1 MTLIQKGVMHIMKFT
16 CNKSDINEAINIV
29 LKAVPGKTTMPILE
43 CVVIEADG
51 DELKLT
57 TNDMSLGIETRFT
70 ANVEEEGIILVNAK
84 MISEIIRKLPDED
97 VYFESDENENILL
110 FCGKAKFNLSGKNH
124 EEFPMLPKIEKE
136 KKIVISQ
143 FTLKE
148 MIRQTIFS
156 ISNNEN
162 NKILT
167 GELFEING
175 DEFKIASLDLHRVSI
190 RKIQLKETFD
200 DIKAVIPGKTLSEVS
215 KILTG
220 GIEDEVEIFF
230 TKNHVLFELGK
241 TIIISRLIEGNF
253 YNINQML
260 TNDYETKVTVN
271 KRELLDCIDRATLLL
286 REAEN
291 KPVIMN
297 VKNDEIKMEM
307 NTKIGSMDEN
317 ISIEKEG
324 KDLRI
329 AFDPKF
335 LIDVLRV
342 IDEEEVNLYLFNA
355 KAPCF
360 IRDEY
365 SYIYLILPVNLIEN

>member
-1 MTLIQKGVMHIMKFT
+1 MKFT

-43 CVVIEADG
+43 CVVIEALG

-57 TNDMSLGIETRFT
+57 TNDMSLGIETSFS
-70 ANVEEEGIILVNAK
+70 ANIEEEGIILVNAK
-84 MISEIIRKLPDED
+84 MISEIIRKLPDND
-97 VYFESDENENILL
+97 VYFESDDNENILL

-124 EEFPMLPKIEKE
+124 EEFPMLPEIEKE
-136 KKIVISQ
+136 NKIVISQ

-190 RKIQLKETFD
+190 RKMQLKESYD
-200 DIKAVIPGKTLSEVS
+200 DLKVVIPGKTLIEVS

-220 GIEDEVEIFF
+220 GIDDEVEIYF
-230 TKNHVLFELGK
+230 TKNHVLFELGR

-297 VKNDEIKMEM
+297 IKNDEIKMEM

-317 ISIEKEG
+317 ISIEKQG

-360 IRDEY
+360 IRDDN

>member
-1 MTLIQKGVMHIMKFT
+1 MKFT

-43 CVVIEADG
+43 CVVMEASDN
-51 DELKLT
+51 ELKLT
-57 TNDMSLGIETRFT
+57 TNDMSLGIETRFS

-97 VYFESDENENILL
+97 IYFEADNNENILL

-190 RKIQLKETFD
+190 RKIQLKESYD

-220 GIEDEVEIFF
+220 GMDDEVEIFF

-297 VKNDEIKMEM
+297 VKSDEIKMEM

-317 ISIEKEG
+317 IGIQKEG

-342 IDEEEVNLYLFNA
+342 IDEEEVNLYLFNS

-360 IRDEY
+360 IRDDN
-365 SYIYLILPVNLIEN
+365 SYIYLILPVNLIDN

>member
-1 MTLIQKGVMHIMKFT
+1 MKFT

-43 CVVIEADG
+43 CVVIEAAG

-57 TNDMSLGIETRFT
+57 TNDMSLGIETRFH
-70 ANVEEEGIILVNAK
+70 ANIEEEGIILVNAK
-84 MISEIIRKLPDED
+84 MISEIIRKLPDND
-97 VYFESDENENILL
+97 VYFEADNNDNILL
-110 FCGKAKFNLSGKNH
+110 FCGKAKFNLSGKNY
-124 EEFPMLPKIEKE
+124 EEFPMLPDIEKE

-190 RKIQLKETFD
+190 RKMQLKESFD

-220 GIEDEVEIFF
+220 GIDDEVDIFF
-230 TKNHVLFELGK
+230 TKNHVLFE
-241 TIIISRLIEGNF
+241 
-253 YNINQML
+253 
-260 TNDYETKVTVN
+260 
-271 KRELLDCIDRATLLL
+271 
-286 REAEN
+286 
-291 KPVIMN
+291 
-297 VKNDEIKMEM
+297 
-307 NTKIGSMDEN
+307 
-317 ISIEKEG
+317 
-324 KDLRI
+324 
-329 AFDPKF
+329 
-335 LIDVLRV
+335 
-342 IDEEEVNLYLFNA
+342 
-355 KAPCF
+355 
-360 IRDEY
+360 
-365 SYIYLILPVNLIEN
+365 

>member
-1 MTLIQKGVMHIMKFT
+1 MKFT

-43 CVVIEADG
+43 CVVIEAAD

-57 TNDMSLGIETRFT
+57 TNDMSLGIETRFS
-70 ANVEEEGIILVNAK
+70 ANIEEEGIILVNAK

-97 VYFESDENENILL
+97 IYFESDSNENILL

-136 KKIVISQ
+136 KKIVVSQ

-190 RKIQLKETFD
+190 RKIQLKESYD

-220 GIEDEVEIFF
+220 GMEDEVEIFF

-297 VKNDEIKMEM
+297 VKSDEIKMEM

-317 ISIEKEG
+317 IGIQKEG

-360 IRDEY
+360 IRDDN
-365 SYIYLILPVNLIEN
+365 SYIYLILPVNLIDN

>member
-1 MTLIQKGVMHIMKFT
+1 M
-16 CNKSDINEAINIV
+16 
-29 LKAVPGKTTMPILE
+29 
-43 CVVIEADG
+43 
-51 DELKLT
+51 
-57 TNDMSLGIETRFT
+57 
-70 ANVEEEGIILVNAK
+70 
-84 MISEIIRKLPDED
+84 
-97 VYFESDENENILL
+97 
-110 FCGKAKFNLSGKNH
+110 
-124 EEFPMLPKIEKE
+124 
-136 KKIVISQ
+136 
-143 FTLKE
+143 
-148 MIRQTIFS
+148 
-156 ISNNEN
+156 
-162 NKILT
+162 
-167 GELFEING
+167 
-175 DEFKIASLDLHRVSI
+175 
-190 RKIQLKETFD
+190 
-200 DIKAVIPGKTLSEVS
+200 
-215 KILTG
+215 TG
-220 GIEDEVEIFF
+220 GMEDEVEIFF
-230 TKNHVLFELGK
+230 TKNHVLFELGQ

-297 VKNDEIKMEM
+297 VKSDEIKMEM

-317 ISIEKEG
+317 IGIQKEG

-360 IRDEY
+360 IRDDN
-365 SYIYLILPVNLIEN
+365 SYIYLILPVNLIDN

>member
-1 MTLIQKGVMHIMKFT
+1 MKFT

-43 CVVIEADG
+43 CVVIEAMEE
-51 DELKLT
+51 ELKLT
-57 TNDMSLGIETRFT
+57 TNDMSLGIETRFP
-70 ANVEEEGIILVNAK
+70 AKIEEEGIILVNAK
-84 MISEIIRKLPDED
+84 MISEIIRKLPDDD
-97 VYFESDENENILL
+97 VYFEADNNENILL

-136 KKIVISQ
+136 KRIVISQ

-190 RKIQLKETFD
+190 RKMQLKESFD

-230 TKNHVLFELGK
+230 TKNHVLFELEK

-260 TNDYETKVTVN
+260 TNDYETKVSVN

-297 VKNDEIKMEM
+297 IKNDEIKMEM

-317 ISIEKEG
+317 ITIEKEG

-342 IDEEEVNLYLFNA
+342 IDEEEINLYLFNA

-360 IRDEY
+360 IRDDN
-365 SYIYLILPVNLIEN
+365 SYIYLILPVNLIDH

>member
-1 MTLIQKGVMHIMKFT
+1 M
-16 CNKSDINEAINIV
+16 NEAINIV

-43 CVVIEADG
+43 CVVIEAQG
-51 DELKLT
+51 EELKLT
-57 TNDMSLGIETRFT
+57 TNDMSLGIETRLS
-70 ANVEEEGIILVNAK
+70 AQIEDEGIILVNAK
-84 MISEIIRKLPDED
+84 MISEIIRKLPDQE
-97 VYFESDENENILL
+97 VYFESDDRENILL

-124 EEFPMLPKIEKE
+124 EEFPMLPQIEKQQ
-136 KKIVISQ
+136 KIVVSQ

-190 RKIQLKETFD
+190 RKMQLKESYEGL
-200 DIKAVIPGKTLSEVS
+200 KAVIPGKTLNEVS

-220 GIEDEVEIFF
+220 GIEDEVEIYF

-260 TNDYETKVTVN
+260 TNDYETKITVN

-297 VKNDEIKMEM
+297 VKNNEIKMEM

-342 IDEEEVNLYLFNA
+342 IDEEVVNLYMFNA

-360 IRDEY
+360 IRDED

>member
-1 MTLIQKGVMHIMKFT
+1 MKGVIHNMKFT

-43 CVVIEADG
+43 CVVMEASDN
-51 DELKLT
+51 ELKLT
-57 TNDMSLGIETRFT
+57 TNDMSLGIETRFS

-97 VYFESDENENILL
+97 VYFEADNNENILL

-190 RKIQLKETFD
+190 RKIQLKESYD

-220 GIEDEVEIFF
+220 GMDDEVEIFF

-297 VKNDEIKMEM
+297 VKSDEIKMEM

-317 ISIEKEG
+317 IGIQKEG

-342 IDEEEVNLYLFNA
+342 IDEEEVNLYLFNS

-360 IRDEY
+360 IRDDN
-365 SYIYLILPVNLIEN
+365 SYIYLILPVNLIDN

>member
-1 MTLIQKGVMHIMKFT
+1 
-16 CNKSDINEAINIV
+16 
-29 LKAVPGKTTMPILE
+29 MPILE
-43 CVVIEADG
+43 CVVIEAADN
-51 DELKLT
+51 ELKLT
-57 TNDMSLGIETRFT
+57 TNDMSLGIETRLS
-70 ANVEEEGIILVNAK
+70 ANIEEEGIILVNAK

-97 VYFESDENENILL
+97 VYFEADNNENILL

-162 NKILT
+162 NRILT
-167 GELFEING
+167 GELFEITG

-190 RKIQLKETFD
+190 RKIQLKESYD
-200 DIKAVIPGKTLSEVS
+200 EIKAVIPGKTLSEVS

-220 GIEDEVEIFF
+220 GMEDEVEIYF

-317 ISIEKEG
+317 IGIQKKG

-342 IDEEEVNLYLFNA
+342 IDEEEVNLYLFNS

-360 IRDEY
+360 IRDDN
-365 SYIYLILPVNLIEN
+365 SYIYLILPVNLIDN

>member
-1 MTLIQKGVMHIMKFT
+1 MKFT

-43 CVVIEADG
+43 CVVIEASG

-57 TNDMSLGIETRFT
+57 TNDMSLGIETRLS

-84 MISEIIRKLPDED
+84 MISEIIRKLPDEE
-97 VYFESDENENILL
+97 VYFEADDNENILL

-124 EEFPMLPKIEKE
+124 EEFPMLPEIEKE

-190 RKIQLKETFD
+190 RKMQLKESYD

-230 TKNHVLFELGK
+230 TKNHVLFELDK

-360 IRDEY
+360 IRDDS

>member
-1 MTLIQKGVMHIMKFT
+1 MKFT
-16 CNKSDINEAINIV
+16 CNKSDINEEINIV

-43 CVVIEADG
+43 CVVIEAADN
-51 DELKLT
+51 ELKLT
-57 TNDMSLGIETRFT
+57 TNDMSLGIETRLS
-70 ANVEEEGIILVNAK
+70 ANIEEEGIILVNAK

-97 VYFESDENENILL
+97 VYFEADNNENILL

-190 RKIQLKETFD
+190 RKIQLKESYD
-200 DIKAVIPGKTLSEVS
+200 EIKAVIPGKTLSEVS

-220 GIEDEVEIFF
+220 GMEDEVEIFF

-317 ISIEKEG
+317 IGIQKKG

-360 IRDEY
+360 IRDDN
-365 SYIYLILPVNLIEN
+365 SYIYLILPVNLIDN

>member
-1 MTLIQKGVMHIMKFT
+1 MIIKNVELEIVCGITSKIPDNRLPEIAFAGKSNVGKSSLINTLM
-16 CNKSDINEAINIV
+16 NR
-29 LKAVPGKTTMPILE
+29 KALARISAQPGKT
-43 CVVIEADG
+43 
-51 DELKLT
+51 
-57 TNDMSLGIETRFT
+57 
-70 ANVEEEGIILVNAK
+70 
-84 MISEIIRKLPDED
+84 
-97 VYFESDENENILL
+97 
-110 FCGKAKFNLSGKNH
+110 
-124 EEFPMLPKIEKE
+124 
-136 KKIVISQ
+136 
-143 FTLKE
+143 
-148 MIRQTIFS
+148 QTI
-156 ISNNEN
+156 
-162 NKILT
+162 
-167 GELFEING
+167 
-175 DEFKIASLDLHRVSI
+175 
-190 RKIQLKETFD
+190 
-200 DIKAVIPGKTLSEVS
+200 
-215 KILTG
+215 
-220 GIEDEVEIFF
+220 
-230 TKNHVLFELGK
+230 
-241 TIIISRLIEGNF
+241 NF

-317 ISIEKEG
+317 IGIQKKG

-360 IRDEY
+360 IRDDN
-365 SYIYLILPVNLIEN
+365 SYIYLILPVNLIDN

>member
-1 MTLIQKGVMHIMKFT
+1 MKFT
-16 CNKSDINEAINIV
+16 CNKSEMNDAINIV

-43 CVVIEADG
+43 CVVIEAQG

-57 TNDMSLGIETRFT
+57 TNDMSLGIETRLP
-70 ANVEEEGIILVNAK
+70 ANIEDEGTILVNAK
-84 MISEIIRKLPDED
+84 MISEIIRKLPDQE
-97 VYFESDENENILL
+97 VYFESDDKENILL

-124 EEFPMLPKIEKE
+124 EEFPMLPQIEKE
-136 KKIVISQ
+136 KKIVVSQ

-190 RKIQLKETFD
+190 RKIQLKESYEGL
-200 DIKAVIPGKTLSEVS
+200 KAVIPGKTLNEVS

-220 GIEDEVEIFF
+220 GIEDEVEIYF

-260 TNDYETKVTVN
+260 TNDYETKITVN

-297 VKNDEIKMEM
+297 VKNNEIKMEM

-317 ISIEKEG
+317 INIEKEG

-342 IDEEEVNLYLFNA
+342 IDEEEVNLYMFNA

-360 IRDEY
+360 IRDED

>member
-1 MTLIQKGVMHIMKFT
+1 MKFT

-43 CVVIEADG
+43 CVVIEAADN
-51 DELKLT
+51 ELKLT
-57 TNDMSLGIETRFT
+57 TNDMSLGIETRLS
-70 ANVEEEGIILVNAK
+70 ANIEEEGIILVNAK

-97 VYFESDENENILL
+97 VYFEADNNENILL

-190 RKIQLKETFD
+190 RKIQLKESYD
-200 DIKAVIPGKTLSEVS
+200 EIKAVIPGKTLSEVS

-220 GIEDEVEIFF
+220 GMEDEVEIFF
-230 TKNHVLFELGK
+230 TKNHVLFELGM

-317 ISIEKEG
+317 IGIQKKG

-360 IRDEY
+360 IRDDN
-365 SYIYLILPVNLIEN
+365 SYIYLILPVNLIDN

>member
-1 MTLIQKGVMHIMKFT
+1 MKFT

-29 LKAVPGKTTMPILE
+29 LKAIPGKTTMPILE
-43 CVVIEADG
+43 CVVIEATG

-57 TNDMSLGIETRFT
+57 TNDMSLGIETRFS
-70 ANVEEEGIILVNAK
+70 ANIEEEGIILVNAK
-84 MISEIIRKLPDED
+84 MISEIIRKLPDND
-97 VYFESDENENILL
+97 VYFESDDNENILL

-124 EEFPMLPKIEKE
+124 EEFPMLPEIEKE
-136 KKIVISQ
+136 NKIVISQ

-190 RKIQLKETFD
+190 RKMQLKESYD
-200 DIKAVIPGKTLSEVS
+200 DMKVVIPGKTLSEVS

-220 GIEDEVEIFF
+220 GIDDEVEIYF

-260 TNDYETKVTVN
+260 TNDYETKITVN
-271 KRELLDCIDRATLLL
+271 RREFLDCIDRATLLL

-317 ISIEKEG
+317 ISIEKQG

-360 IRDEY
+360 IRDDN

>member
-1 MTLIQKGVMHIMKFT
+1 MKGVIHNMKFT

-43 CVVIEADG
+43 CVVIEALG

-57 TNDMSLGIETRFT
+57 TNDMSLGIETSFS
-70 ANVEEEGIILVNAK
+70 ANIEEEGIILVNAK
-84 MISEIIRKLPDED
+84 MISEIIRKLPDND
-97 VYFESDENENILL
+97 VYFESDDNENILL

-124 EEFPMLPKIEKE
+124 EEFPMLPEIEKE
-136 KKIVISQ
+136 NKIVISQ

-190 RKIQLKETFD
+190 RKMQLKESYD
-200 DIKAVIPGKTLSEVS
+200 DLKVVIPGKTLIEVS

-220 GIEDEVEIFF
+220 GIDDEVEIYF

-317 ISIEKEG
+317 ISIEKQG

-360 IRDEY
+360 IRDDN

>member
-1 MTLIQKGVMHIMKFT
+1 MKGVIHNMKFS

-43 CVVIEADG
+43 CVVIETLE

-57 TNDMSLGIETRFT
+57 TNDMSLGIETRLPAT
-70 ANVEEEGIILVNAK
+70 VEEQGVILVNAK
-84 MISEIIRKLPDED
+84 MISEIIRKLPNDT
-97 VYFESDENENILL
+97 VYFEADDNENILL

-124 EEFPMLPKIEKE
+124 EEFPMLPEIEKE

-143 FTLKE
+143 FMLKE

-156 ISNNEN
+156 ISTNEN

-167 GELFEING
+167 GELFEITG

-190 RKIQLKETFD
+190 RKMCLKESFD
-200 DIKAVIPGKTLSEVS
+200 NIKVVIPGKALSEVS

-220 GIEDEVEIFF
+220 GMDDLVEIYFS
-230 TKNHVLFELGK
+230 KNHVLFEFDK

-260 TNDYETKVTVN
+260 TNDYETKIKVN
-271 KRELLDCIDRATLLL
+271 KRDFLDCIDRATLLL
-286 REAEN
+286 REGEN

-297 VKNDEIKMEM
+297 VKNDEVKMEM

-317 ISIEKEG
+317 IMIQKEG

-335 LIDVLRV
+335 LIDVFRV
-342 IDEEEVNLYLFNA
+342 IDEEEVVMYLFNS

-360 IRDEY
+360 IRDENN

>member
-1 MTLIQKGVMHIMKFT
+1 MKFT
-16 CNKSDINEAINIV
+16 CNKSDMSEAISIV

-43 CVVIEADG
+43 CVVIEATG

-57 TNDMSLGIETRFT
+57 TNDMSLGIETRVP
-70 ANVEEEGIILVNAK
+70 ASVEEEGIILVNAK
-84 MISEIIRKLPDED
+84 MIAEIIRKLPDED
-97 VYFESDENENILL
+97 VYFEADNNENILL

-124 EEFPMLPKIEKE
+124 EEFPMLPHIEKE
-136 KKIVISQ
+136 KRIVISQ

-190 RKIQLKETFD
+190 RKIQLKESYEN
-200 DIKAVIPGKTLSEVS
+200 IKAVIPGKTLSEVS

-220 GIEDEVEIFF
+220 GMEDEVEIFF
-230 TKNHVLFELGK
+230 SKNHVLFELGN

-271 KRELLDCIDRATLLL
+271 KRDLLSCIERATLLL

-297 VKNDEIKMEM
+297 VKSDEIKMEM

-317 ISIEKEG
+317 ITIGKEG

-360 IRDEY
+360 IRDDN
-365 SYIYLILPVNLIEN
+365 SYIYLILPVNLIEG

>member
-167 GELFEING
+167 GELFEITG

>member
-1 MTLIQKGVMHIMKFT
+1 MKFT

-43 CVVIEADG
+43 CVVIEAADN
-51 DELKLT
+51 ELKLT
-57 TNDMSLGIETRFT
+57 TNDMSLGIETRLS
-70 ANVEEEGIILVNAK
+70 ANIEEEGIILVNAK

-97 VYFESDENENILL
+97 VYFEADNNENILL

-190 RKIQLKETFD
+190 RKIQLKESYD
-200 DIKAVIPGKTLSEVS
+200 EIKAVIPGKTLSEVS

-220 GIEDEVEIFF
+220 GMEDEVEIFF

-317 ISIEKEG
+317 IGIQKKG

-360 IRDEY
+360 IRDDN
-365 SYIYLILPVNLIEN
+365 SYIYARM

>member
-1 MTLIQKGVMHIMKFT
+1 MKFT

-43 CVVIEADG
+43 CVVIEAADN
-51 DELKLT
+51 ELKLT
-57 TNDMSLGIETRFT
+57 TLS
-70 ANVEEEGIILVNAK
+70 ANIEEEGIILVNAK

-97 VYFESDENENILL
+97 VYFEADNNENILL

-190 RKIQLKETFD
+190 RKIQLKESYD
-200 DIKAVIPGKTLSEVS
+200 EIKAVIPGKTLSEVS

-220 GIEDEVEIFF
+220 GMEDEVEIFF

-317 ISIEKEG
+317 IGIQKKG

-360 IRDEY
+360 IRDDN
-365 SYIYLILPVNLIEN
+365 SYIYLILPVNLIDN

>member
-1 MTLIQKGVMHIMKFT
+1 MKFV
-16 CNKSDINEAINIV
+16 CKKSDMNEAINIV

-43 CVVIEADG
+43 CVVIEAQG
-51 DELKLT
+51 EGLKLT
-57 TNDMSLGIETRFT
+57 TNDMSLGIETKLP
-70 ANVEEEGIILVNAK
+70 AQVEEEGIILVNAK
-84 MISEIIRKLPDED
+84 MISDIIRKLPDQD
-97 VYFESDENENILL
+97 IYFEADANENILL

-124 EEFPMLPKIEKE
+124 EEFPMLPEIEKTNR
-136 KKIVISQ
+136 IVISQ
-143 FTLKE
+143 FTLRE
-148 MIRQTIFS
+148 MIQQTIFS

-190 RKIQLKETFD
+190 RKITLKESYD
-200 DIKAVIPGKTLSEVS
+200 NIKVVIPGKTLNEVS

-220 GIEDEVEIFF
+220 GIEDEVEIFLS
-230 TKNHVLFELGK
+230 KNHVLFQFNQ

-260 TNDYETKVTVN
+260 TSDYETKVIVN
-271 KRELLDCIDRATLLL
+271 KKELLECIDRATLLL
-286 REAEN
+286 RESEN

-297 VKNDEIKMEM
+297 IQNGEIKMEM

-335 LIDVLRV
+335 IIDVLRV
-342 IDEEEVNLYLFNA
+342 IDEEQISLYLFNA

-360 IRDEY
+360 IRDED

>member
-1 MTLIQKGVMHIMKFT
+1 MKGVTQKMKFT
-16 CNKSDINEAINIV
+16 CNKADMNEAVNIV

-43 CVVIEADG
+43 CMVIESG
-51 DELKLT
+51 NDELKLT
-57 TNDMSLGIETRFT
+57 TNNMSMGIETKFP
-70 ANVEEEGIILVNAK
+70 AKVEEEGIILVNAK
-84 MISEIIRKLPDED
+84 MISDIIRKLPDED
-97 VYFESDENENILL
+97 VYFESDDQENILI

-124 EEFPMLPKIEKE
+124 EEFPMLPEIETS
-136 KKIVISQ
+136 KKLTISQ
-143 FTLKE
+143 FTLRE
-148 MIRQTIFS
+148 MIQQTIFS
-156 ISNNEN
+156 ISHNEN

-190 RKIQLKETFD
+190 RKIQLKENYED
-200 DIKAVIPGKTLSEVS
+200 LKVVIPGKTLTEVG
-215 KILTG
+215 KIFTG
-220 GIEDEVEIFF
+220 GMDDEVDIFF
-230 TKNHVLFELGK
+230 SKNHVLFQYDK

-271 KRELLDCIDRATLLL
+271 KKELLDCIDRATLLL

-297 VKNDEIKMEM
+297 IKNDEVKMEM
-307 NTKIGSMDEN
+307 NTKIGSMDES

-335 LIDVLRV
+335 IIDVLRV
-342 IDEEEVNLYLFNA
+342 IDEEQVSLYLFNA

-360 IRDEY
+360 IRDDD
-365 SYIYLILPVNLIEN
+365 SYIYLILPVNLIE

>member
-1 MTLIQKGVMHIMKFT
+1 MKFT

-43 CVVIEADG
+43 CVVIEAADN
-51 DELKLT
+51 ELKLT
-57 TNDMSLGIETRFT
+57 TNDMSLGIETRLS
-70 ANVEEEGIILVNAK
+70 ANIEEEGIILVNAK

-97 VYFESDENENILL
+97 VYFEADNNENILL

-162 NKILT
+162 NRILT
-167 GELFEING
+167 GELFEITG

-190 RKIQLKETFD
+190 RKIQLKESYD
-200 DIKAVIPGKTLSEVS
+200 EIKAVIPGKTLSEVS

-220 GIEDEVEIFF
+220 GMEDEVEIYL

-317 ISIEKEG
+317 IGIQKKG

-342 IDEEEVNLYLFNA
+342 IDEEEVNLYLFNS

-360 IRDEY
+360 IRDDN
-365 SYIYLILPVNLIEN
+365 SYIYLILPVNLIDN

>member
-1 MTLIQKGVMHIMKFT
+1 MKFT

-43 CVVIEADG
+43 CVVIEATG
-51 DELKLT
+51 NELKLT
-57 TNDMSLGIETRFT
+57 TNDMSLGIETRFD
-70 ANVEEEGIILVNAK
+70 ANIEEEGIILVNAK
-84 MISEIIRKLPDED
+84 MISEIIRKLPDD
-97 VYFESDENENILL
+97 NVYFEADNNDNILL
-110 FCGKAKFNLSGKNH
+110 FCGKAKFNLSGKNY
-124 EEFPMLPKIEKE
+124 EEFPMLPNIEKE

-190 RKIQLKETFD
+190 RKIQLKESFD

-220 GIEDEVEIFF
+220 GIDDEVEIFF
-230 TKNHVLFELGK
+230 TKNHVLFELDK

-297 VKNDEIKMEM
+297 VKSDEIKMEM

-317 ISIEKEG
+317 ITIEKEG

-360 IRDEY
+360 IRDDN
-365 SYIYLILPVNLIEN
+365 SYIYLILPVNLIDN

>member
-1 MTLIQKGVMHIMKFT
+1 MKFV

-43 CVVIEADG
+43 CVVIEAQEEG
-51 DELKLT
+51 LKLT
-57 TNDMSLGIETRFT
+57 TNDMSLGIETRFP
-70 ANVEEEGIILVNAK
+70 AQVEEEGIILVNAK
-84 MISEIIRKLPDED
+84 MISDIIRKLPDQD
-97 VYFESDENENILL
+97 VYFEADTNENILL

-124 EEFPMLPKIEKE
+124 EEFPMLPEIEKTNR
-136 KKIVISQ
+136 IVISQ
-143 FTLKE
+143 FTLRE

-190 RKIQLKETFD
+190 RKITLKENYD
-200 DIKAVIPGKTLSEVS
+200 NIKVVIPGKTLSEVS

-220 GIEDEVEIFF
+220 GMEDEVEIFF
-230 TKNHVLFELGK
+230 SKNHVLFQFDQ

-260 TNDYETKVTVN
+260 TSDYETKVIVN
-271 KRELLDCIDRATLLL
+271 KRELLECIDRATLLL

-297 VKNDEIKMEM
+297 IQNGEIKMEM

-335 LIDVLRV
+335 IIDVLRV
-342 IDEEEVNLYLFNA
+342 IDEEQINLYLFNA

-360 IRDEY
+360 IRDEN
-365 SYIYLILPVNLIEN
+365 SYIYLILPVNLIDN

>member
-1 MTLIQKGVMHIMKFT
+1 MKFV
-16 CNKSDINEAINIV
+16 CNKFDINEAINIV

-43 CVVIEADG
+43 CVVIEAREEG
-51 DELKLT
+51 LKLT
-57 TNDMSLGIETRFT
+57 TNDMSLGIETKLP
-70 ANVEEEGIILVNAK
+70 AQVEEEGIILVNAK
-84 MISEIIRKLPDED
+84 MISDIIRKLPDED
-97 VYFESDENENILL
+97 VYFEADANENILL

-124 EEFPMLPKIEKE
+124 EEFPMLPEIDKTNR
-136 KKIVISQ
+136 IVISQ
-143 FTLKE
+143 FTLRE

-190 RKIQLKETFD
+190 RKMTLKESYD
-200 DIKAVIPGKTLSEVS
+200 NIKVVIPGKTLNEVS

-220 GIEDEVEIFF
+220 GMDDEVEIFF
-230 TKNHVLFELGK
+230 SKNHVLFQFNQ

-260 TNDYETKVTVN
+260 TSDYETKVSVN
-271 KRELLDCIDRATLLL
+271 KKELLECIDRATLLL
-286 REAEN
+286 RESEN

-297 VKNDEIKMEM
+297 IQNSEIKMEM

-335 LIDVLRV
+335 IIDVLRV
-342 IDEEEVNLYLFNA
+342 IDEEQISLYLFNA

-360 IRDEY
+360 IRDED

>member
-1 MTLIQKGVMHIMKFT
+1 MKFT
-16 CNKSDINEAINIV
+16 CHKADINEAINIV

-43 CVVIEADG
+43 CVVIEG
-51 DELKLT
+51 RENELTLT
-57 TNDMSLGIETRFT
+57 TNNMSMGIETKFP
-70 ANVEEEGIILVNAK
+70 AQIEEEGIILVNAK
-84 MISEIIRKLPDED
+84 MISDIIRKLPDQD
-97 VYFESDENENILL
+97 IFFESDDNENILL
-110 FCGKAKFNLSGKNH
+110 FCGKSKFNLSGKNH
-124 EEFPMLPKIEKE
+124 EEFPMLPEIEKTN
-136 KKIVISQ
+136 KINISQ
-143 FTLKE
+143 FTLRE
-148 MIRQTIFS
+148 MIQQTIFS

-190 RKIQLKETFD
+190 RKMQLRESYD
-200 DIKAVIPGKTLSEVS
+200 NIKVVIPGKTLMEVS
-215 KILTG
+215 KIFTG
-220 GIEDEVEIFF
+220 GMDEEVEIFF
-230 TKNHVLFELGK
+230 SKNHVLFQYDK

-260 TNDYETKVTVN
+260 TNDYETKVVVN
-271 KRELLDCIDRATLLL
+271 KKELLDCIDRATLLL

-297 VKNDEIKMEM
+297 IKNDEIKMEM

-317 ISIEKEG
+317 INIEKEG

-335 LIDVLRV
+335 IIDVLRV
-342 IDEEEVNLYLFNA
+342 IDEEEVSLYLFNA

-360 IRDEY
+360 IRDDK
-365 SYIYLILPVNLIEN
+365 SYIYLILPVNLID